1 MINLSKII
9 NINIFILF
17 TIYIFIRPV
26 VKYFEYAY
34 SGIRINITA
43 LATLFL
49 MIVLSLLLLKMLK
62 KFKIALSFKNLFP
75 FFLIILVISIQIVNI
90 PFLIKEIDFI
100 LMLKYLSM
108 TFIGYIS
115 FYLIGTRLDYIL
127 SKRKLLFLMWIIM
140 TGVFFE
146 GFLKSETFFIYLNG
160 AMIYLML
167 ADSYAILSIILLVLI
182 KNKFLK
188 YIFFFIT
195 SFILFTLVSRTSFFL
210 FIFVSLVYFF
220 ILNWKTGILIV
231 TILIGSIIYN
241 WNTIVNDLGAKNRM
255 IRIITT
261 GEDSSYHHRKQIL
274 EDNRKNLTIERIILG
289 QYMSDVVDF
298 GHSGHYVH
306 SYESFLYS
314 FGILPYITLY
324 AILLFIFNKI
334 FFNLKI
340 VLSNELLSVI
350 FLLGLFL
357 TIEITF
363 SRAYVS
369 PYIWMIVGALPLF
382 IKEFKL
388 VKRNRYVS
396 KCIDASI

>member
-188 YIFFFIT
+188 YISFFIT